1 MSDYAV
7 VILLLSITAFYVFLA
22 IYILVHVLSSRT
34 PSLANVSDKGRKETL
49 REDSENQSSSRLW

>member
-7 VILLLSITAFYVFLA
+7 VTLLLTITAFYVFLA

-34 PSLANVSDKGRKETL
+34 LSLANITDKARKETL
-49 REDSENQSSSRLW
+49 QGDSENQNNSRLW

>member
-7 VILLLSITAFYVFLA
+7 VTLLLSITAFYVFLA

-34 PSLANVSDKGRKETL
+34 PSLAKVTGKGRKETL
-49 REDSENQSSSRLW
+49 RDNPEDKSNSRLW

>member
-1 MSDYAV
+1 MGDYAV
-7 VILLLSITAFYVFLA
+7 VTLLLTITAFYVFLA

-49 REDSENQSSSRLW
+49 QDDSGSQNSSRLW